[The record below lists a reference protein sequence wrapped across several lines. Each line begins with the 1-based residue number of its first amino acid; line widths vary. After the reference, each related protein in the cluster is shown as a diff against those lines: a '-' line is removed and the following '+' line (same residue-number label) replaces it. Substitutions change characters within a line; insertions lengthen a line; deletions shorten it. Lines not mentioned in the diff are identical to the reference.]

1 MKDGF
6 SGCDQPKQFNLQS
19 QFRRG
24 RDHALGR
31 NKLMGRIG
39 QVDRSNKGPYDE
51 FKTMDNRVP
60 ERQDGSLE
68 RNIQVNSTIIQLWLS
83 RCS

>member
-1 MKDGF
+1 
-6 SGCDQPKQFNLQS
+6 
-19 QFRRG
+19 
-24 RDHALGR
+24 
-31 NKLMGRIG
+31 MGRIG

-68 RNIQVNSTIIQLWLS
+68 RNI
-83 RCS
+83 

>member
-68 RNIQVNSTIIQLWLS
+68 RNI
-83 RCS
+83 